1 MIKNHMREYDKMS
14 TYWHVDTIDKFE
26 NVEVHGIVGDIKY
39 LCCIS
44 CQSEILGYWLIS
56 VSTTKLRVIG
66 TERNLSRVS
75 QGAAGGLTYINFN
88 EQLIRRS

>member
-1 MIKNHMREYDKMS
+1 MIKNHLREYDKMS

-26 NVEVHGIVGDIKY
+26 NLEVHGIVGDIKY

-56 VSTTKLRVIG
+56 VSAKRANSGRSRTRST
-66 TERNLSRVS
+66 SRVLECS
-75 QGAAGGLTYINFN
+75 WRCDLY
-88 EQLIRRS
+88 

>member
-1 MIKNHMREYDKMS
+1 MS

-26 NVEVHGIVGDIKY
+26 NLEVHGIVGDIKY

-56 VSTTKLRVIG
+56 VSEVG
-66 TERNLSRVS
+66 V
-75 QGAAGGLTYINFN
+75 
-88 EQLIRRS
+88 